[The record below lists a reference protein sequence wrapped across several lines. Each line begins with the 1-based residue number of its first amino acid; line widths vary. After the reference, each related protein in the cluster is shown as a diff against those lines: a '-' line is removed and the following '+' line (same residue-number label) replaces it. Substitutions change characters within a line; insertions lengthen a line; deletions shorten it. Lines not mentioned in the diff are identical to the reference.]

1 MNLLI
6 RNLIS
11 YLLGLDKHLKSLI
24 VIIFDSLVIFGC
36 WCLFFV
42 LPGALI
48 TQFQF
53 NLFEYIFQDYFQI
66 YLFPLLG
73 FLASM
78 FMLNGYREIFRSFS
92 LGNIYPLFVS
102 SLVFFVA
109 MVFTTLSQS
118 EDLSIF
124 PVLLQAF
131 SITATSFTLLIISRI
146 VFRFLSSISKDK
158 VKKRIFI
165 FGAGNAA
172 KELFGSLS
180 YDNKFDVKHFVSAN
194 KNLIGRELFS
204 KTIISLKEAE
214 KIWKKDNKF
223 QLYIASRSLK
233 DEEREKII
241 NVCANYGVK
250 VKKIASYS
258 EMLREKE
265 VSLTDLTISDLLP
278 RKNLDEFSAETN
290 ELKDKTI
297 LITGAG
303 GSIGSEISRIITQIN
318 AKKAILLDISESA
331 LFAISQELKEFS
343 SETIIV
349 PVLASVKNKQKLR
362 EVFTKYNPDIVY
374 HAAAYKH
381 VPILEDENN
390 YQQSMTNNFFGTVNI
405 AEVCLEKSVKKCIF
419 VSTDK
424 AVRPTNIMGA
434 SKRLAEIFLDSCN
447 ASKKT
452 IFSSVRFGNVIDSS
466 GSVIPIFRN
475 QIKRG
480 GPLTVT
486 HPDIIRYFM
495 TIGEAAYLVIL
506 SSIISKEP
514 NVYMLKMGDP
524 VKILDIAKKMIK
536 LSGNEIKSDK
546 NKDGIEII
554 FTGLR
559 PGEKLYEEL
568 LVDSNDVETD
578 HPKIFMDTN
587 RKNYSFDEIKL
598 MRDNILK
605 SIEEND
611 KDALIE
617 IITKYA
623 DYMPELNTG
632 QGK

>member
-1 MNLLI
+1 M
-6 RNLIS
+6 
-11 YLLGLDKHLKSLI
+11 
-24 VIIFDSLVIFGC
+24 
-36 WCLFFV
+36 
-42 LPGALI
+42 
-48 TQFQF
+48 
-53 NLFEYIFQDYFQI
+53 
-66 YLFPLLG
+66 
-73 FLASM
+73 
-78 FMLNGYREIFRSFS
+78 
-92 LGNIYPLFVS
+92 
-102 SLVFFVA
+102 
-109 MVFTTLSQS
+109 
-118 EDLSIF
+118 
-124 PVLLQAF
+124 
-131 SITATSFTLLIISRI
+131 
-146 VFRFLSSISKDK
+146 
-158 VKKRIFI
+158 
-165 FGAGNAA
+165 
-172 KELFGSLS
+172 
-180 YDNKFDVKHFVSAN
+180 
-194 KNLIGRELFS
+194 
-204 KTIISLKEAE
+204 
-214 KIWKKDNKF
+214 
-223 QLYIASRSLK
+223 
-233 DEEREKII
+233 
-241 NVCANYGVK
+241 
-250 VKKIASYS
+250 
-258 EMLREKE
+258 
-265 VSLTDLTISDLLP
+265 
-278 RKNLDEFSAETN
+278 
-290 ELKDKTI
+290 
-297 LITGAG
+297 
-303 GSIGSEISRIITQIN
+303 
-318 AKKAILLDISESA
+318 
-331 LFAISQELKEFS
+331 
-343 SETIIV
+343 
-349 PVLASVKNKQKLR
+349 ASVKNKQKLR

-434 SKRLAEIFLDSCN
+434 SKGLAEIFLDSCN

-524 VKILDIAKKMIK
+524 VKILDIAKAIK